1 MKLISGIAMFAIAL
15 LCQPLSVLGQEET
28 GDLKMKSESLEQVEK
43 TEDQARPGAIY
54 IPLKPPFVVNYG
66 GAGRLKFI
74 KADLTVRLAD
84 SDAANAVRHHMPY
97 IRNNIVLLLSA
108 QTDESIS
115 SQEGKEA
122 LRQEALREVRGILRS
137 EEGRDG
143 VVDLYFTSFIIQK

>member
-1 MKLISGIAMFAIAL
+1 ENAD
-15 LCQPLSVLGQEET
+15 GQT
-28 GDLKMKSESLEQVEK
+28 
-43 TEDQARPGAIY
+43 RPGAIY

-74 KADLTVRLAD
+74 KADLTVRLTD

-108 QTDESIS
+108 QTDESIT

-122 LRQEALREVRGILRS
+122 LRQEALREVRSILRG

-143 VVDLYFTSFIIQK
+143 VVDLYFTAFVIQK